1 MQSVSGNYWDEIF
14 ISKRIIDKVRN
25 DLNFSEFLS
34 KLIISRQF
42 DQLEIDSINQDIQLI
57 NPFLSNKDFKD
68 AKNILDNSLT
78 KNEKI
83 LVIGDYDVDGC
94 ISTSLL
100 VKFFKLI
107 NKKIHYYIPNRYTDG
122 YGASLKLIKKLVKK
136 KPELII
142 MVDCG
147 SNSNETIKFLNE
159 LKIKTLIID
168 HHEIY
173 SPYPKAKCL
182 INPKK
187 KCDYNELDYF
197 CSSSLVYFFIDY
209 FLIKNKLD
217 IKFTDNLIYVLLAT
231 ICDVM
236 PLRKIN
242 RLIAINELKKF
253 DINKNYLFKQILS
266 FKKIKRPFE
275 VEDLGFLIGP
285 ILNVSGRINDA
296 NIVVKL
302 LTTSDNSIKD
312 KIIKEFI
319 LLNEKRKI
327 IENESIKEINFDKI
341 IEKKDNVLV
350 EHEYIINE
358 GLIGIIA
365 SRLKDYFNKP
375 TIILTKSTNGYKA
388 SARSTLDFNIGEHIK
403 HCIDKKIIISGGGHN
418 LAAGF
423 LIQRNNISK
432 LQNYMN
438 NAFIKNSSNKSKIY
452 LSKISLNSI
461 NEKFYNDIK
470 KAGPFGNGN
479 INPYFLIEKL
489 VIINPKIIKNKF
501 INFFVKSKSGKLIPG
516 VSFNLLESQISKNL
530 LYFKKE
536 IDLIVQIKE
545 NYWNNKKNLQLIV
558 KDLVINPNKA

>member
-1 MQSVSGNYWDEIF
+1 MQSVSGNYWEEVF
-14 ISKRIIDKVRN
+14 ISKRIIDKVKN

-34 KLIISRQF
+34 KLIVSRQF
-42 DQLEIDSINQDIQLI
+42 DQLEINSINQDIKII

-68 AKNILDNSLT
+68 AKNILNNSLS

-94 ISTSLL
+94 VSTSLL

-107 NKKIHYYIPNRYTDG
+107 NKKIHYYIPNRFTDG
-122 YGASLKLIKKLVKK
+122 YGANLKLIKKLIKD
-136 KPELII
+136 KPDLII

-147 SNSNETIKFLNE
+147 SNSNESIKLLNE

-173 SPYPKAKCL
+173 NPYPKANCI

-187 KCDYNELDYF
+187 KCDYNKLDYF
-197 CSSSLVYFFIDY
+197 CSSSLVYFFID
-209 FLIKNKLD
+209 FFIIKNKLD
-217 IKFTDNLIYVLLAT
+217 IKFSDNLIYVLLAT
-231 ICDVM
+231 VCDVM

-242 RLIAINELKKF
+242 RLIAIYALKNF
-253 DINKNYLFKQILS
+253 DINKNFLFKKILS
-266 FKKIKRPFE
+266 FNKIKRPLE
-275 VEDLGFLIGP
+275 IEDLGFLIGP
-285 ILNVSGRINDA
+285 ILNSSGRINDA

-302 LTTSDNSIKD
+302 LTTDDEYIKD
-312 KIIKEFI
+312 EIINKFI
-319 LLNEKRKI
+319 HFNEKRKI
-327 IENESIKEINFDKI
+327 IENESIKEINFNKI
-341 IEKKDNVLV
+341 IKKKDNVLI
-350 EHEYIINE
+350 EHEYTINE

-375 TIILTKSTNGYKA
+375 TIILTKSVNNYKA
-388 SARSTLDFNIGEHIK
+388 SARSTLDFNIGEHIRY
-403 HCIDKKIIISGGGHN
+403 CVDKKIIINGGGHN

-423 LIQRNNISK
+423 SIQKNNINK
-432 LQNYMN
+432 LRDYMN
-438 NAFIKNSSNKSKIY
+438 DAFIKKKSNKSKIY
-452 LSKISLNSI
+452 FSKISLSSI
-461 NEKFYNDIK
+461 NDRFYNDIK
-470 KAGPFGNGN
+470 RAGPFGNDN

-489 VIINPKIIKNKF
+489 VIINSKVIQNKF
-501 INFFVKSKSGKLIPG
+501 ITFFVKSKFGKLIPG
-516 VSFNLLESQISKNL
+516 ISFNLLESEISKSL

-558 KDLVINPNKA
+558 KDLVRNPNKA